1 VVRLEIVSKEGYGT
15 FQHGGCALWKGRVHG
30 ELAPTEPI
38 PDLDEARRKERRQQN
53 QLPLRH

>member
-1 VVRLEIVSKEGYGT
+1 MVRLEIKEGYGT

-30 ELAPTEPI
+30 DVAPTEPI